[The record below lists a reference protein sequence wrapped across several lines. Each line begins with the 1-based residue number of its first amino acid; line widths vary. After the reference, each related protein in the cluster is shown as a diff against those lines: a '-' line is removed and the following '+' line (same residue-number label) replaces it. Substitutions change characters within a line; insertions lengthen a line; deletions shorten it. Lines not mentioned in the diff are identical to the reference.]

1 VVLGMILLYR
11 LAIFVF
17 DIYFISF
24 MYIDQNDFNGTIPPE
39 MFKLKHLKEITLGKI
54 AELHI

>member
-1 VVLGMILLYR
+1 MILLYR